1 MAEIIDFPVI
11 KKQIRYKFAD
21 VIEEAF
27 AVTAINL
34 WGNMYNMPLASPH
47 NLHEFDGDF
56 VLTCLNKA
64 ANSDV
69 FSVRARR
76 TYSKIY
82 TDISK
87 QLNRPTND

>member
-1 MAEIIDFPVI
+1 MAEIIEFPVI
-11 KKQIRYKFAD
+11 KKSIRYKFAD
-21 VIEEAF
+21 VVEEAF
-27 AVTAINL
+27 AVTAVNL

-47 NLHEFDGDF
+47 NLHEFDSEF

-69 FSVRARR
+69 FSLRARK

-82 TDISK
+82 SDITK
-87 QLNRPTND
+87 QLNREINA